1 MQKTYSAG
9 RATIQVMSAHA
20 LLVFWLLFGVALTVG
35 VGVHAHNRGRSGF
48 IWGLLTLFTGLIGAF
63 VYVLVVLTGDGAS
76 DADED
81 PDHRR
86 VCPNCATAHTGQPE
100 YCSAC
105 GEALESDDDK
115 PTGSVLRSGSQGYCS
130 NCKGKVELDAETC
143 RHCGALL

>member
-1 MQKTYSAG
+1 
-9 RATIQVMSAHA
+9 MSSHA

-63 VYVLVVLTGDGAS
+63 IYVLVVLTGDGAQVE
-76 DADED
+76 DED

-86 VCPNCATAHTGQPE
+86 VCPNCSATHTGQPD

-105 GEALESDDDK
+105 GEALGADDDK

-143 RHCGALL
+143 GHCGALL

>member
-9 RATIQVMSAHA
+9 RTTVRVMSSHA
-20 LLVFWLLFGVALTVG
+20 LLVFWLLFGITLTVG

-48 IWGLLTLFTGLIGAF
+48 IWGLLTLFTGIIGAF
-63 VYVLVVLTGDGAS
+63 IYVLVVLTGDGAHVEG
-76 DADED
+76 ED

-86 VCPNCATAHTGQPE
+86 VCQNCSATHTGQPE
-100 YCSAC
+100 YCSGC
-105 GEALESDDDK
+105 GEALGADDDK

-143 RHCGALL
+143 GHCGALL